1 MKQQLLLTTG
11 LWLLFCSQ
19 ALQASPASTDYVK
32 KHIDEAVSTLEL
44 RIQQETKTVE
54 TRINDR
60 LVHEPGET
68 YQGGIVFWVD
78 ESKTHGLVVAKADA
92 DAGQGLSWQNGE
104 SGDKTTNARANGILA
119 GQSNTQLIISEQTID
134 DQEGRFAA
142 LAAKNFSVTADGIT
156 PCDGSQAC
164 YGNWYLPSLNELQL
178 LRAYLEHHDQDK
190 VSGDYW
196 SSTENSVSNAWL
208 VHFSDGSAEI
218 TDKTRLALV
227 RPIHSF

>member
-1 MKQQLLLTTG
+1 MKRQLLLTTG
-11 LWLLFCSQ
+11 LWILFCSQ
-19 ALQASPASTDYVK
+19 TLQASPASTDYVK

-92 DAGQGLSWQNGE
+92 DAGQGLTWQNGE

-119 GQSNTQLIISEQTID
+119 GQSNTQLII
-134 DQEGRFAA
+134 
-142 LAAKNFSVTADGIT
+142 
-156 PCDGSQAC
+156 
-164 YGNWYLPSLNELQL
+164 
-178 LRAYLEHHDQDK
+178 
-190 VSGDYW
+190 
-196 SSTENSVSNAWL
+196 
-208 VHFSDGSAEI
+208 
-218 TDKTRLALV
+218 
-227 RPIHSF
+227 